1 VKQTTKLALS
11 IGMIGVFV
19 ILSIVALVVGI
30 VPQEGLDL
38 VGGVSVVLEAPAGT
52 SQGVMDKTV
61 DNIRNRVDALGV
73 GEAQIGRLGSND
85 IQVEVPGLGHGTT
98 KPAPSGDGKWCAET
112 SDHKSLGCDFD
123 SETAAE
129 TAIQQEGQTRLLAI
143 IGQTA
148 RLEER
153 QVMGQATATD
163 KVTAC
168 PSYLGGQKGDPK
180 CEDTKYVVCPLSQVD
195 ATTGPCA
202 QTTLAKQNVV
212 YLGNV
217 QNQQN
222 CKDFDSCPRNKLGPV
237 RITGD
242 AIAKSSAVYNS
253 QPSAGNPAGWQI
265 NFGLT
270 GTGSSQFCSVSTELQ
285 GQQLAIVLDRNAVTA
300 PVIQEPICN
309 GNGQIT
315 GNFSQSQA
323 KDLALVLSQGA
334 LPVDLKRLNV
344 ETVSPTLGK
353 QSLHQGLIAGL
364 VGLILLMAY
373 LAFYYRLLGVV
384 TWFGMSIW
392 ALFALTFVAV
402 LGRTISYRLSLAGIA
417 GIIVSMGITAD
428 SYIVFYERLKDEV
441 RHGKTLRVAV
451 QPAFK
456 RSWRTIVAADIVTA
470 LGAAVLY
477 VVSIGSVRGFALTLG
492 FCTALD
498 LFVVYFFKRP
508 TVFLIARS
516 AKLSDLKG
524 FGLRSGVAQD
534 PGPAAMPAPVA
545 GASE

>member
-1 VKQTTKLALS
+1 
-11 IGMIGVFV
+11 MIGVFV
-19 ILSIVALVVGI
+19 ILAIVALVVGI

-38 VGGVSVVLEAPAGT
+38 VGGVSVVLEAPPGT
-52 SQGVMDKTV
+52 SAGVMEKTV
-61 DNIRNRVDALGV
+61 DNIRSRVDALGV

-85 IQVEVPGLGHGTT
+85 VQVEVPGLGHGTT
-98 KPAPSGDGKWCAET
+98 FQAASGKWCGRT
-112 SDHKSLGCDFD
+112 NDGKLLGCSF
-123 SETAAE
+123 ETQAAAE
-129 TAIQQEGQTRLLAI
+129 TAIQQEGQTRLLSI

-153 QVMGQATATD
+153 EVIGQAPAGT

-168 PSYLGGQKGDPK
+168 PSYLAKDPK
-180 CEDTKYVVCPLSQVD
+180 CNDPKYVTCPLSQLD
-195 ATTGPCA
+195 ATSGPCSQA
-202 QTTLAKQNVV
+202 TLSKQNVL
-212 YLGNV
+212 YLGNA

-222 CKDFDSCPRNKLGPV
+222 CTSFDSCPRNYLGPV
-237 RITGD
+237 QVTGD
-242 AIAKSSAVYNS
+242 AISKSTAVYNT
-253 QPSAGNPAGWQI
+253 QPSSGNPAGWQI
-265 NFGLT
+265 NFSLT
-270 GTGSSQFCSVSTELQ
+270 GAGSATFCSVSTQLQ
-285 GQQLAIVLDRNAVTA
+285 GKQLAIVLDRNAVTA
-300 PVIQEPICN
+300 PVIQSPICS
-309 GNGQIT
+309 GSGQIT
-315 GNFSQSQA
+315 GNFSESQA
-323 KDLALVLSQGA
+323 KDLALVLNQGA

-364 VGLILLMAY
+364 VGLILLMLY

-392 ALFALTFVAV
+392 ALFALAFVAV

-451 QPAFK
+451 QPAF
-456 RSWRTIVAADIVTA
+456 RRAWRTIVAADIVTA
-470 LGAAVLY
+470 TAAAVLY

-516 AKLSDLKG
+516 PLLSNLRG
-524 FGLRSGVAQD
+524 IGLRSGVAAD
-534 PGPAAMPAPVA
+534 PTPVPAPVA
-545 GASE
+545 GASK